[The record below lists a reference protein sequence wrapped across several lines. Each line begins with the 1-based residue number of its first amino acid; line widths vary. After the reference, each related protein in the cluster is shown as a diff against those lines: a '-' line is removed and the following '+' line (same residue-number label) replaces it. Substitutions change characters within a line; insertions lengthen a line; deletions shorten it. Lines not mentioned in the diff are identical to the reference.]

1 MRCLCLTGISGRALG
16 AGEPD
21 VGDAVTAGDARCA
34 GPICAACQPLCLK
47 GGQACPSCVHDT
59 ILGPRLKRHK
69 QEPQSHLL
77 RLLLSLR
84 TTLSV
89 QRAPCSMLLA
99 WLGGNAC
106 PAAQGMTI
114 FRMWRD
120 EAYLQAMLG
129 YVSIFYTSFVLNRK
143 QPPSNIF
150 LDLPE
155 YQQFLQHTLSLAHGA
170 EVVLHVP
177 PEQMPAEAGD
187 HRTFLN

>member
-1 MRCLCLTGISGRALG
+1 MLCIHVRLRRWLG
-16 AGEPD
+16 AGESD
-21 VGDAVTAGDARCA
+21 VGDAVTAGDACSA
-34 GPICAACQPLCLK
+34 GPICATRQPLCLK

-69 QEPQSHLL
+69 QEPKLLIVRILLLL
-77 RLLLSLR
+77 RI
-84 TTLSV
+84 TLSV